1 MDELTQS
8 IIYQFT
14 NLNEIRN
21 RHIMAVLPANDWQ
34 TNKLQLDI
42 QNWLHNLRNKSIK
55 TRFEHIIE
63 NSNIYVNSLIK
74 W

>member
-14 NLNEIRN
+14 NLNETRN

-34 TNKLQLDI
+34 TNKLQLDL
-42 QNWLHNLRNKSIK
+42 Q
-55 TRFEHIIE
+55 
-63 NSNIYVNSLIK
+63 NSLITQLTK
-74 W
+74 